1 MTARRC
7 MMMMIVA
14 GLFVV
19 WIPVQTTFASEIR
32 SGNGKKC
39 IMAAGEEKD
48 GMPVQLSRCDGS
60 SAQQWYFANGEIHSS
75 GGLCLDADKDNQ
87 VTIWSCTGETWQKWT
102 HTRTSELQRTA
113 DQGCLEAASEGAII
127 VSICTKSFKL
137 TSQAFK
143 KLEQNLMP
151 PEIIDAL
158 KELKNQEFKGEK
170 EFLNAVKEKIGD
182 EGLNQYKDLILDS
195 ACIGNTNQNQKWKV
209 K

>member
-7 MMMMIVA
+7 MLIIVA
-14 GLFVV
+14 GLFVF
-19 WIPVQTTFASEIR
+19 WIPVQATFASEIR

-39 IMAAGEEKD
+39 MMVAGEEQD

-60 SAQQWYFANGEIHSS
+60 SAQQWYFANNEIHSS
-75 GGLCLDADKDNQ
+75 SGLCLDTNEVNQ
-87 VTIWSCTGETWQKWT
+87 VNIWSCTGETWQKWT
-102 HTRTSELQRTA
+102 HTRNSELQRTA
-113 DQGCLEAASEGAII
+113 DRGCLETASEGAII

-158 KELKNQEFKGEK
+158 QELKNQEFKGEK
-170 EFLNAVKEKIGD
+170 EFLKAVKEKIGD

-195 ACIGNTNQNQKWKV
+195 AYIGNTNPNQKWKV
-209 K
+209 Q